1 VNPSTAGPTR
11 SAGQDNGV
19 SSSMPADGYP
29 LVLAETSPD
38 AVRLG
43 SGERVVPAPL
53 DDRALRANE
62 LRSRDPV
69 ASGPSAFGGRM
80 EERRRVHLPAS
91 SLQLPSQLSAT
102 GLGSPQLSV
111 ITTTLRPQR
120 DRPIAAIAT
129 VLRQAASR
137 ARRAGRPD
145 G

>member
-1 VNPSTAGPTR
+1 
-11 SAGQDNGV
+11 
-19 SSSMPADGYP
+19 
-29 LVLAETSPD
+29 
-38 AVRLG
+38 
-43 SGERVVPAPL
+43 
-53 DDRALRANE
+53 
-62 LRSRDPV
+62 
-69 ASGPSAFGGRM
+69 
-80 EERRRVHLPAS
+80 
-91 SLQLPSQLSAT
+91 LPSQLSAT